1 MNRDLDMESDQ
12 IALELTEDM
21 LQVPESDDD
30 LKSRMGRN
38 GSKSLHLPTIFASAG
53 VFIVAVILIVV
64 WVNSGKKGTNVEL
77 NTLKLKINMLEGR
90 LSHLEKEIPE
100 LQASLTKGEDPQG
113 LLTQRLN
120 ALSLQVSQLENEV
133 SSAARV
139 RVPDSVQPSPVT
151 QDKGRYHEVRAG
163 ETLYRIARTYGLS
176 VDELCRLNDISQ
188 DEVGDIQPGRRLLVS
203 SKDEL

>member
-1 MNRDLDMESDQ
+1 MEPDQ

-21 LQVPESDDD
+21 LEVPESDED
-30 LKSRMGRN
+30 LKSRMGQN
-38 GSKSLHLPTIFASAG
+38 GSKPLHLKTIFASAG
-53 VFIVAVILIVV
+53 VFILAVVLIVV

-100 LQASLTKGEDPQG
+100 LQASLTKGQEPQG

-120 ALSLQVSQLENEV
+120 ALSLQVSQLENQV

-151 QDKGRYHEVRAG
+151 RDKGRYHEVKQG

-176 VDELCRLNDISQ
+176 VDELCRLNGISQ
-188 DEVGDIQPGRRLLVS
+188 DDVGDIQPGRRLLVS